1 MMVSVENL
9 YVDIEAL
16 RVEQNHG
23 SEVKGVRLKVQ
34 FTTDIHISTLLY
46 FDL

>member
-16 RVEQNHG
+16 RVKENHG

-34 FTTDIHISTLLY
+34 VTTDVHISTLLY